1 MAEDDPDDPI
11 SLLFL
16 SPKWQCDTYGV
27 ASVVRSLVNDLW
39 LTDPDG
45 LKIQMTCAVLQ
56 EDGKI
61 NKADVA
67 DAGKHNVKLRGVKVH
82 RSVKKI
88 PTAEEIN
95 SSTQFCYRYL
105 AEAHKFDFIIGHI
118 PYFAD
123 GALNFQDLCRDIRK
137 PSKVILLAHALP
149 RTNENDIDEDTL
161 LEWLNEVDAI
171 FSIGG
176 IMKSEIQAYINCL
189 EEKNRPVHHL
199 YIPGCPAE
207 LLTIL
212 QENRTNPLRGS
223 QNITVMTTEQKNLK
237 VSGLNYELAVAS
249 SALASPKIQELSETE
264 AKVQFLVLATDGEER
279 KIWEESFIEI
289 KERQQTKDKRMAFQF
304 QTIGDIKKLK
314 SLMKRIAVM
323 LLPLKPD
330 SSLFGVEALM
340 AAYSGVP
347 ILVSS
352 NCGIASLMDSLV
364 EGEAIVRNTTG
375 SLQKDSEI
383 WCDRIYQKM
392 SDLQNAQKVAQSL
405 RGTLLLDT
413 SIAAS
418 HIEFIKIVTG
428 MHQTFK

>member
-1 MAEDDPDDPI
+1 MAEADPNDPI

-16 SPKWQCDTYGV
+16 SPKWQYDTYGV

-45 LKIQMTCAVLQ
+45 QKIQMTCAVLQ

-61 NKADVA
+61 NEADVA
-67 DAGKHNVKLRGVKVH
+67 DAQKHNVKLRGVKLP
-82 RSVKKI
+82 RGVKKF
-88 PTAEEIN
+88 PTTEEIN
-95 SSTQFCYRYL
+95 SFAIFCYKHL
-105 AEAHKFDFIIGHI
+105 AVTHKFDFIIGHI

-123 GALNFQDLCRDIRK
+123 GVLNFQDLCKDIGK
-137 PSKVILLAHALP
+137 PANVIMLAHALP
-149 RTNENDIDEDTL
+149 KTSENDIDENTL
-161 LEWLNEVDAI
+161 LQWLNEAHAV

-189 EEKNRPVHHL
+189 EEKSHPQHHL

-207 LLTIL
+207 LLTVL

-249 SALASPKIQELSETE
+249 STLASPKIHELTETE
-264 AKVQFLVLATDGEER
+264 AKVQFSVLATDGEER
-279 KIWEESFIEI
+279 KIWEESFNEI
-289 KERQQTKDKRMAFQF
+289 KERQQTEDKRMAFQF
-304 QTIGDIKKLK
+304 QTIGDIEKLK

-352 NCGIASLMDSLV
+352 NSGISSLMNSLM

-375 SLQKDSEI
+375 RLQKDSEI

-392 SDLQNAQKVAQSL
+392 SDLQNAQMMAQSL
-405 RGTLLLDT
+405 RRALLLDT

-428 MHQTFK
+428 MLQAFK

>member
-1 MAEDDPDDPI
+1 MAEVHPDDPI
-11 SLLFL
+11 SVLFL
-16 SPKWQCDTYGV
+16 SPKWQYDTYGV

-45 LKIQMTCAVLQ
+45 KKIQMTCAVLQ

-61 NKADVA
+61 NEADVA
-67 DAGKHNVKLRGVKVH
+67 DAEKHNVKLRGVKLH

-88 PTAEEIN
+88 PIAEEIN
-95 SSTQFCYRYL
+95 SSAQFCYRHL
-105 AEAHKFDFIIGHI
+105 AKAHKFDFIIGHI

-123 GALNFQDLCRDIRK
+123 GALNFQDLCRDIGK

-149 RTNENDIDEDTL
+149 RTNENDIDENTL
-161 LEWLNEVDAI
+161 LEWLNEAHAI

-176 IMKSEIQAYINCL
+176 IVKSEIQAFINCL
-189 EEKNRPVHHL
+189 EEKSRLLHHL
-199 YIPGCPAE
+199 YIPGCSAE

-249 SALASPKIQELSETE
+249 SALASPKIHELTETE

-279 KIWEESFIEI
+279 KIWQESFNEI
-289 KERQQTKDKRMAFQF
+289 KEKQQTKDKRMAFQF
-304 QTIGDIKKLK
+304 QTIIDIEKLK
-314 SLMKRIAVM
+314 SLMKRTAVM

-330 SSLFGVEALM
+330 SPLFGVEALM
-340 AAYSGVP
+340 AAYSEVP

-352 NCGIASLMDSLV
+352 NSGIASLMKSMG
-364 EGEAIVRNTTG
+364 EGEAIVYNTTG
-375 SLQKDSEI
+375 SLQNDSEV
-383 WCDRIYQKM
+383 WSEKIYQKI
-392 SDLQNAQKVAQSL
+392 SDPQNAQMMAQSL

-413 SIAAS
+413 SIASS
-418 HIEFIKIVTG
+418 HVEFIKMVTG
-428 MHQTFK
+428 RYFIF